1 MSCVEEQGPGCD
13 ASGQSQPGI
22 LSPSIHKEQRLTWRL
37 IGSPAVEYAMGT
49 TRPGIPVKLP
59 SCMNL
64 GGKSC
69 HQYSWGQQQIHPFLV
84 KAAMINLSH
93 LTVWSSSPAVPKLVS
108 VVQVALSLPY
118 GPDYE
123 GHIAVPSQEV
133 RFINSW
139 GSARNSCGG
148 ITKWLNLKGTSEVI
162 LSNLAQECSASAGC
176 PRPCPNSFWIL
187 PGMKIPQAL
196 WATWCSA
203 MDTTNKSRNKQQ
215 SF

>member
-1 MSCVEEQGPGCD
+1 MQVDRETEKSFSKIPEETLCHWGVRQITPKLKLLFPVP
-13 ASGQSQPGI
+13 ASSSSELCGRARTWVWCFRTKPARDFVS
-22 LSPSIHKEQRLTWRL
+22 SIHKEQRLTWRL
-37 IGSPAVEYAMGT
+37 IGSPAVEYPTGT

-84 KAAMINLSH
+84 KAATINLSH
-93 LTVWSSSPAVPKLVS
+93 LTVWGSSSPAVPKLVS

-162 LSNLAQECSASAGC
+162 LSNLAQEC
-176 PRPCPNSFWIL
+176 
-187 PGMKIPQAL
+187 
-196 WATWCSA
+196 
-203 MDTTNKSRNKQQ
+203 
-215 SF
+215 